1 MRDMR
6 ARTAPFRDRRDA
18 GRALAEHPGLGPYRG
33 RADAIVLALP
43 RGGVPVGYELARAL
57 DLPLD
62 VFVVRKLGVPG
73 HEELAMGA
81 IASGGTRVIEP
92 DVVGRLGL
100 DEETISDVAAK
111 ERRLLADRER
121 MYRGDRPPVDVA
133 ERTVILVDD
142 GLATGSTVRAATRAL
157 RSRGPAA
164 IVVAVPVA
172 PAGTCRAMEDE
183 ADKVVCASTPELFLA
198 VSTAYERF
206 GQTTDEEAV
215 DLLQRAQ
222 QTPETAPSANRAW

>member
-1 MRDMR
+1 MT
-6 ARTAPFRDRRDA
+6 ARSAPFRDRRDA
-18 GRALAEHPGLGPYRG
+18 GRALAEHPALASYRG
-33 RADAIVLALP
+33 RADTIVLALP

-81 IASGGTRVIEP
+81 IAGVGTRVIEP

-100 DEETISDVAAK
+100 DEETISDVAAR
-111 ERRLLADRER
+111 ERRVLEDRER
-121 MYRGDRPPVDVA
+121 LYRGDLPPIDIDG
-133 ERTVILVDD
+133 RTVILVDD

-157 RSRGPAA
+157 RTRNPAS

-172 PAGTCRAMEDE
+172 PDETCREMGKE
-183 ADKVVCASTPELFLA
+183 ADDVVCASTPELFLA

-206 GQTTDEEAV
+206 GQTTDEEVV
-215 DLLQRAQ
+215 DLLERSR
-222 QTPETAPSANRAW
+222 QTDEAAPSPNAAW